1 MPKIF
6 ISYRRADSA
15 YAAGRMFDRLVHSF
29 GAGNVF
35 KDVDNIPP
43 GADFARVIERRLQ
56 NCDVVIVVIGKSW
69 LTEKDADGTPRLH
82 NPADWVRMEID
93 HALGVELRVIPALVD
108 GASMPSPLQL
118 PASLQPLSTRNA
130 VMIRSDPDFHR
141 DMDRLIDALK
151 EHLAWKKE
159 SASDAIE
166 VVPVAAGPKPPS
178 SRGIP
183 RETEPGPGGIK
194 KPAPPDQAVFIIGI
208 IIALAVGVPLV
219 LACCMGGLSAMLGN

>member
-29 GAGNVF
+29 GPGNVF

-56 NCDVVIVVIGKSW
+56 NCDVVIVVIGKDW
-69 LTEKDADGTPRLH
+69 LAEKDADGNPRLH

-93 HALGVELRVIPALVD
+93 HALSVELRVIPALVE

-118 PASLQPLSTRNA
+118 PPSLQPLSTRNA

-151 EHLAWKKE
+151 EHMAWKKE
-159 SASDAIE
+159 SGHDAIE
-166 VVPVAAGPKPPS
+166 VVPVSAAPKPPS
-178 SRGIP
+178 ARGTP
-183 RETEPGPGGIK
+183 YESERGPGSVK
-194 KPAPPDQAVFIIGI
+194 KPAPADQTTLIIGI
-208 IIALAVGVPLV
+208 VVALAVGVPVVILCCLGV
-219 LACCMGGLSAMLGN
+219 LGAVAGP